1 MVCDVQRH
9 KAHQQ
14 RMALCRC
21 VEIGSGSGFV
31 AASLA
36 ILLLQRGICAQCLAV
51 DINEAAA
58 HATAATLAAHQASA
72 RAADARDA
80 WSFCTHSVRSKH

>member
-1 MVCDVQRH
+1 M
-9 KAHQQ
+9 
-14 RMALCRC
+14 CRC

-36 ILLLQRGICAQCLAV
+36 ILLLQRGICAQCFAV

-58 HATAATLAAHQASA
+58 RATAATLAAHQASA
-72 RAADARDA
+72 RAAGAMMISVVRARC
-80 WSFCTHSVRSKH
+80 SCTEQHV